1 MFKKIEIRNFRAIR
15 ELDIEDLGR
24 VNLFLGKN
32 NCSKTSILESIFLLT
47 GCTNPKLILDIHTFR
62 DLSFGGKDNL
72 SFIFHNLDYDNTIAI
87 KAIAGEGEYRKVEIK
102 PVKTINSEF
111 QQSQVDLKKASY
123 HSSGNSPSVNELSL
137 KAEIKARDTP
147 KRTVKG
153 KLKFLKE
160 NSHYEVFQPDFQDEL
175 TGVYVI
181 PKIILPDNLQ
191 QELEKQ
197 IINKQHQELIK
208 ILKIIDPRI
217 EDISF
222 GSQGMVY
229 VDVGIKQLIP
239 LNLLGDGIRRLL
251 SIILSI
257 SNSKNGIVLIDE
269 LENGLHHSA
278 LEQTWKAILELSK
291 AYNVQIFIT
300 THNIET
306 LKSLQAV
313 LSNDEMKEYQGDIRS
328 YTIRNLQEK
337 HKAYKYDFEDFEHS
351 VLQEIEIR

>member
-1 MFKKIEIRNFRAIR
+1 MFKKIEIRNFRAIK

-87 KAIAGEGEYRKVEIK
+87 KAIAREGEYRKVEIK

-123 HSSGNSPSVNELSL
+123 HSSSNSPSVNELSL
-137 KAEIKARDTP
+137 KAEIKARHTP
-147 KRTVKG
+147 KRTVNG
-153 KLKFLKE
+153 KLEFLSNETYK
-160 NSHYEVFQPDFQDEL
+160 VFQPDFQDEL

-197 IINKQHQELIK
+197 IINKQHQTLIEV
-208 ILKIIDPRI
+208 LKNIDPRI

-222 GSQGMVY
+222 VKQMVY
-229 VDVGIKQLIP
+229 VDIGLTQLIP
-239 LNLLGDGIRRLL
+239 LGLFGDGVRRLL

-257 SNSKNGIVLIDE
+257 PNSKNGIVLIDE
-269 LENGLHHSA
+269 LENGLHNSA
-278 LEQTWKAILELSK
+278 LAQTWKAILELSK
-291 AYNVQIFIT
+291 AYNVQLFIT

-313 LSNDEMKEYQGDIRS
+313 LSNSEMQEYQGDIRS
-328 YTIRNLQEK
+328 YTIRSLQEK
-337 HKAYKYDFEDFEHS
+337 HVAYKYNFEFFEHS
-351 VLQEIEIR
+351 ILEEIEIR

>member
-24 VNLFLGKN
+24 VNLFLGEN

-47 GCTNPKLILDIHTFR
+47 GCTNPKLILDIHAFR

-72 SFIFHNLDYDNTIAI
+72 SFIFHDFDYKNTIKI
-87 KAIAGEGEYRKVEIK
+87 KAITGEEKEYRELEIK
-102 PVKTINSEF
+102 PVTSINSEF
-111 QQSQVDLKKASY
+111 QQSQIDLKKETSY
-123 HSSGNSPSVNELSL
+123 HSSRNSPSVNELSL
-137 KAEIKARDTP
+137 KVEIKARHTP
-147 KRTVKG
+147 KRTING
-153 KLKFLKE
+153 KIKFLSNE
-160 NSHYEVFQPDFQDEL
+160 TYDVFQPDFQDEL
-175 TGVYVI
+175 KGVYVT
-181 PKIILPDNLQ
+181 PQIILPENLQ
-191 QELEKQ
+191 QELGEQ
-197 IINKQHQELIK
+197 IVNKQHQELIK

-222 GSQGMVY
+222 VKQMVY
-229 VDVGIKQLIP
+229 VDIGLTQLIP
-239 LNLLGDGIRRLL
+239 LGLFGDGIRRLL

-257 SNSKNGIVLIDE
+257 SNSKNGIILIDE

-278 LEQTWKAILELSK
+278 LAQTWKAIIEL
-291 AYNVQIFIT
+291 ANNYNVQLFIT

-313 LSNDEMKEYQGDIRS
+313 LSNDEMQEFQGDIRS
-328 YTIRNLQEK
+328 YTIRSLEEK
-337 HKAYKYDFEDFEHS
+337 HKAYKYDFEDFEHA